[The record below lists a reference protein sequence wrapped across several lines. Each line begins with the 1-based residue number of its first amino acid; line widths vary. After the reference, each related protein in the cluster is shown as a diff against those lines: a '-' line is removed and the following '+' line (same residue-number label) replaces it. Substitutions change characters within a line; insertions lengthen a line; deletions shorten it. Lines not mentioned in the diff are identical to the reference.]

1 MTVTVD
7 EMKTYLRVDD
17 EDEDALIADL
27 IWSAEKTCMDITRTT
42 SPDDFYASEN
52 SRVAVMYTVAYLYE
66 HREEAD
72 HHELTMTLRSLL
84 FGDREAAF

>member
-17 EDEDALIADL
+17 EDEDELIADL
-27 IWSAEKTCMDITRTT
+27 IWSAEKTCMDVSRTNNL
-42 SPDDFYASEN
+42 DDFYASEN
-52 SRVAVMYTVAYLYE
+52 SRVAVMYTVAYRYE
-66 HREEAD
+66 NREEAD
-72 HHELTMTLRSLL
+72 HHELTMGLRSLL